1 MNFVIRNIKKK
12 MSIKESAEWFER
24 EATIVK
30 ARRTSERGK
39 TEYIFIVGASSRY
52 GLQVNT
58 NHTYI
63 SDTGMRH
70 GGKGYLQIVNFVETD
85 NSGNI
90 TAVANPVTLNEKE
103 KLPVW
108 IMV

>member
-12 MSIKESAEWFER
+12 YNVHELISWYEHD
-24 EATIVK
+24 ATIVK
-30 ARRTSERGK
+30 AKRISERGK
-39 TEYIFIVGASSRY
+39 EEIIYIAGAGPGY
-52 GLQVNT
+52 NLQVNT

-63 SDTGMRH
+63 SDTGMGH
-70 GGKGYLQIVNFVETD
+70 GGKGYLQIINIVEAD
-85 NSGNI
+85 KSGTI
-90 TAVANPVTLNEKE
+90 TAVVYPTTLNEKE